1 MKIDHVRELA
11 LKALYQINQED
22 GYSNLV
28 LENIIEQERKKLT
41 EKDVGFISELVYGV
55 TTWKLTLD
63 TIIQKY
69 SKIKIKKMSGWV
81 INILRMGA
89 YQIVFLNKVPKSAAV
104 NESVNL
110 CKKYA
115 IKSTGFVN
123 AILRKIESKDIEEF
137 KKILNPIERIS
148 KETSMPEWLVKC
160 LNDSY
165 GIKKAEEICKFSN
178 IKPKVTIRV
187 NQLRTTK
194 KEVKTLLEE
203 RSIEWEEA
211 WLKDFLYIKDVKNI
225 INLDL
230 YQKGYFTIQDE
241 SAALASLILSP
252 KEGENIL
259 DCCSAPGGKT
269 TYLAEQMKDR
279 GMINAWDLYSNRL
292 QLVEQNAKRLG
303 IHIIHTQ
310 EKDASKLDE
319 EEKEQYDRVLLDVPC
334 LGLGVI
340 RRKPDIKWKRKPE
353 DIKEIQKI
361 QMDILHTCSQYVKIG
376 GYLVYSTCSI
386 LPEENE
392 NIIMEFLKEETFELL
407 DPKENLNEEKKE
419 SITEEKW
426 IHFYPNESQDGFFI
440 CYLKRKK

>member
-203 RSIEWEEA
+203 RSIEGRGLA
-211 WLKDFLYIKDVKNI
+211 QRFSLYKRCKKYNKFRFISKRLFYNTRRISSISFINI
-225 INLDL
+225 I
-230 YQKGYFTIQDE
+230 
-241 SAALASLILSP
+241 S
-252 KEGENIL
+252 
-259 DCCSAPGGKT
+259 
-269 TYLAEQMKDR
+269 
-279 GMINAWDLYSNRL
+279 
-292 QLVEQNAKRLG
+292 KR
-303 IHIIHTQ
+303 
-310 EKDASKLDE
+310 
-319 EEKEQYDRVLLDVPC
+319 
-334 LGLGVI
+334 
-340 RRKPDIKWKRKPE
+340 RRK
-353 DIKEIQKI
+353 
-361 QMDILHTCSQYVKIG
+361 YFG
-376 GYLVYSTCSI
+376 
-386 LPEENE
+386 
-392 NIIMEFLKEETFELL
+392 LL
-407 DPKENLNEEKKE
+407 
-419 SITEEKW
+419 
-426 IHFYPNESQDGFFI
+426 
-440 CYLKRKK
+440 